1 MQLYNII
8 SYTYTIINKH
18 YFTIKLKYV
27 YFTIF
32 KEAL

>member
-8 SYTYTIINKH
+8 SYTIINIH